1 MCCDKEIF
9 IFMQYRDTVLTVR
22 KKKNAHECGYQDVCQ
37 LSLFFNVAKIFLL
50 YLFINVLKSWA
61 TKYRLE
67 EEKVWR
73 RYSKLSP
80 STYGRI

>member
-9 IFMQYRDTVLTVR
+9 IFMQSRDTVLTVR
-22 KKKNAHECGYQDVCQ
+22 KKNACEYGYQDVCQ

-61 TKYRLE
+61 MKYRLE

-73 RYSKLSP
+73 RHSKLSP